1 MVELTAYGATMAK
14 NKITIKPE
22 HILLLKEISINWQDS
37 EYGAP
42 EVNPKRPYGNSSGSA
57 DVCRVL
63 GWVKNPDY
71 NEWSKSQLANARA
84 LHEEML
90 YVLKVLC
97 QNPHGIE
104 VGATY
109 ENMSKY
115 YGDDWR
121 RVS

>member
-1 MVELTAYGATMAK
+1 MEK
-14 NKITIKPE
+14 KKITIKAE
-22 HILLLKEISINWQDS
+22 HILLLKNMSIDWQDC

-71 NEWSKSQLANARA
+71 DEWSKTQLADARM

-97 QNPHGIE
+97 QNPNGIE
-104 VGATY
+104 MGATH

-115 YGDDWR
+115 GNDWR